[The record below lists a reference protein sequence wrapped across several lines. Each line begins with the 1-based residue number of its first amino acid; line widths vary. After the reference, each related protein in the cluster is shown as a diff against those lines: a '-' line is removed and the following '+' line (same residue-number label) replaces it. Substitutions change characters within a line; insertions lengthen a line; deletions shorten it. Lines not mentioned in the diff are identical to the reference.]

1 MFGIY
6 EYSTWLPI
14 GISLFLFWKKRE
26 NKDRVISL
34 WTLLICI
41 GISLACNG
49 LLVFF
54 YPSFASLQFIFFFFI
69 QFFFLFWLGII
80 DFKTCLVPLFP
91 LWFWIAISI
100 LWKICFFSFSF
111 LQVMSNFLIIY
122 GIGFCLY
129 ILSKKSFGLGDLYFL
144 CGLSTLIEMNQLLSV
159 LKFAIIWGGATALI
173 LLIFKQ
179 TNTKSVLPFLPFLSA
194 SVLLHIFYHPWLL
207 L

>member
-14 GISLFLFWKKRE
+14 GIFLFLFWKKRE

-80 DFKTCLVPLFP
+80 DFKTCLVLLLT

-100 LWKICFFSFSF
+100 L
-111 LQVMSNFLIIY
+111 
-122 GIGFCLY
+122 
-129 ILSKKSFGLGDLYFL
+129 
-144 CGLSTLIEMNQLLSV
+144 
-159 LKFAIIWGGATALI
+159 
-173 LLIFKQ
+173 
-179 TNTKSVLPFLPFLSA
+179 
-194 SVLLHIFYHPWLL
+194 
-207 L
+207 